1 MNYKGAAITA
11 AAAGLM
17 ASAAYFY
24 SPKPELPAIGS
35 PEVMKLVFG
44 ENPDAAVFEAL
55 ADTENQA
62 AVLLTMFLEWT
73 AKYEKSYAT
82 KEVFADKY
90 NIFVGN
96 YLDLENHKTLSAEQ
110 GEST

>member
-24 SPKPELPAIGS
+24 SPKPELPTFGS

-44 ENPDAAVFEAL
+44 ENPDAAVLEAL
-55 ADTENQA
+55 EDDENKT
-62 AVLLTMFLEWT
+62 AVLLKMFLEWT

-82 KEVFADKY
+82 KEVFADKF
-90 NIFVGN
+90 NVFVGN
-96 YLDLENHKTLSAEQ
+96 HLDLE
-110 GEST
+110 